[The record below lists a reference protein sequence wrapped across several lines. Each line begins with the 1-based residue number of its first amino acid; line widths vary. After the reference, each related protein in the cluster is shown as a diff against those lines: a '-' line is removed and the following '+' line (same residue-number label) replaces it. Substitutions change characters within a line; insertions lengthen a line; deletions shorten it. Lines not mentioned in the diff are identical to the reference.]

1 MRLFSGAVILSTAL
15 MGVHSSAANAQVL
28 GKLLHRNGKEG
39 ETVQTCAS
47 PAPAAAPAGYSTAE
61 PPQVMM
67 ESELAQVSMEPAM
80 ITIDPNAGSVGTAGH
95 STTGMAIPGVQ
106 LVNSKHLIIAF
117 DVKGTGPSG
126 LGTVELWYTL
136 NGQTWRKYA
145 GGAQSQ
151 SPFVVDVADDGLYGF
166 TVVAKNG
173 VGLGKM
179 PPVPGEPPQVWVE
192 VDTARPEV
200 HLLGT
205 HAGIDATGRT
215 LSLRWTATDK
225 NLVSHPITLSYAERA
240 EGPWMPFATNVENCG
255 HYTWHMSPGLPNQVL
270 LKIEATDRVGNI
282 GADQT
287 AMPAPVDLARPEA
300 TITGVTRN
308 GVIQQTKG
316 P

>member
-1 MRLFSGAVILSTAL
+1 
-15 MGVHSSAANAQVL
+15 
-28 GKLLHRNGKEG
+28 
-39 ETVQTCAS
+39 
-47 PAPAAAPAGYSTAE
+47 
-61 PPQVMM
+61 
-67 ESELAQVSMEPAM
+67 MEPAT
-80 ITIDPNAGSVGTAGH
+80 INIDPNAGALGTTGH

-126 LGTVELWYTL
+126 LGTVELFYTL
-136 NGQTWRKYA
+136 NGQTWRKYG

-166 TVVAKNG
+166 SVVAKNG

-179 PPVPGEPPQVWVE
+179 PPVPGEAPQVWVE
-192 VDTARPEV
+192 VDTMRPEV

-205 HAGIDATGRT
+205 QAGIDATGRT

-225 NLVSHPITLSYAERA
+225 NLVARPVTLSYAERA

-270 LKIEATDRVGNI
+270 LKIEATDRVGNV
-282 GADQT
+282 GTDQT
-287 AMPAPVDLARPEA
+287 AMPAPVDLTRPEA
-300 TITGVTRN
+300 TITAISRN